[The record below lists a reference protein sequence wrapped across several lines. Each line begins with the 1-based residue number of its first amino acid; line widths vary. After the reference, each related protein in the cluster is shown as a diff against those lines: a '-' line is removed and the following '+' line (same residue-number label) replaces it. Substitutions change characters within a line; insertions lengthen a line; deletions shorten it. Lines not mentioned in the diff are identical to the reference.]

1 MISQVRTLSTFGI
14 SESEIRQ
21 GLEEVGRH
29 VPDVES
35 SVRTDFPAI
44 HIDLYAH
51 GGGGRIV
58 EMQMEDAVCEIRRKF
73 GSHIFSEQGLPM
85 EAEIGRLLLEKHA
98 TVSVAES
105 CTGGLIA
112 HWLTNVSGSSDYFL
126 FGATTYSNDSKMD
139 VLGVSRET
147 IESYGAVHEETARE
161 MAQGVRRITDSTF
174 GLSTSG
180 IAGPTG
186 GTTAKPVGTV
196 CIGIAGPNGSRGVRF
211 HFPDRDRA
219 SNKKTFAMAALD
231 LLRKE
236 FIG

>member
-1 MISQVRTLSTFGI
+1 MISQVRTLSAFGI

-21 GLEEVGRH
+21 GLEKVGRH
-29 VPDVES
+29 VPNVES

-44 HIDLYAH
+44 HIDLYAR
-51 GGGGRIV
+51 GEDGRIV
-58 EMQMEDAVCEIRRKF
+58 EKRMVDAVCGIRRKF
-73 GSHIFSEQGLPM
+73 GSHLFSEQGLPM
-85 EAEIGRLLLEKHA
+85 EAETGRLLSKKQA

-112 HWLTNVSGSSDYFL
+112 HWLTDVSGSSDYFL

-139 VLGVSRET
+139 VLGVLRET

-161 MAQGVRRITDSTF
+161 MAEGVRRITNSTY

-180 IAGPTG
+180 IAGPAG
-186 GTTAKPVGTV
+186 GTAGKPVGTL

-211 HFPDRDRA
+211 HFPDRGRA
-219 SNKKTFAMAALD
+219 NNKKTFAMAALD

-236 FIG
+236 IIG